1 MVVQVEEQEQDYCGL
16 RRSDSASSVNTI
28 MPAETNGGGNGAPRA
43 SLLCRPNSHPF
54 QDRMLSLDSP
64 VKVGR
69 SVARARP
76 IQTNAIFDCKVLS
89 RNHALLWYENGKF
102 YLQDTKSSNGTFV
115 NNQRLSKGSEESPP
129 REVCSG
135 DILQFGVDVM
145 ENSRKVTHGCI
156 IATLK
161 LYLPD
166 GKEAKASPSIVNSSP
181 GAAIPAQD
189 LYQLNQY
196 IQEALAREQFLESK
210 LLSLQRLI
218 GDTEVA
224 SSQGWRALMDED
236 RLLTR
241 VEILESQLTTYGK
254 AMTEDK
260 LREETKRLMCDKESY
275 QTAAK
280 ENLKRLV
287 DEKLEA
293 SKRLKEV
300 ETSLSNLEE
309 EYSSLHQLY
318 DKVVEENKRL
328 SEKMTGLAEE
338 VARRREEEAERG
350 QEGMKPAKT
359 SELYIENETFRE
371 NGENDHNSATETNGK
386 YDNCENDFD
395 KTEND
400 LVASTDS
407 LDGELGDEDE
417 DDEEE
422 EVVKVASD
430 PASSDLAV
438 LLREGNRL
446 RATVEEMTRARTNT
460 DNELVNLRINLEE
473 AKNENV
479 TILQEL
485 EKTRLKLASVER
497 VAAEKELLVKKLEES
512 SRQDT
517 SKDTTRDTS
526 KDTLGD
532 TSNDASKDISA
543 NSSNQDTFDSLR
555 NRLKALEAE
564 NAQLKAKYAS
574 GENAM
579 DKAQLPQPLEGE
591 SVGDRIS
598 SDLPISSSSSSLI
611 LDSPSSTSL
620 LDQST
625 SSTSVLEQ
633 SLEEAES
640 RIASLLSVKDRLVT
654 VQEEKSRLEVDVTT
668 LEEELETLAT
678 ASRTL
683 TACTVLPILVL
694 IIAIVIAFLPLVSQ
708 LFGTRGF

>member
-350 QEGMKPAKT
+350 QEGMKLAKT

-640 RIASLLSVKDRLVT
+640 RIAGLLSVKDRLVT

>member
-1 MVVQVEEQEQDYCGL
+1 MVVQVEEPEQDYCSL
-16 RRSDSASSVNTI
+16 RRPDSTLQN
-28 MPAETNGGGNGAPRA
+28 MPAETTNGSGGAPRA

-54 QDRMLSLDSP
+54 QDRMLSLDQP

-76 IQTNAIFDCKVLS
+76 VQTNAIFDCKVLS

-196 IQEALAREQFLESK
+196 IQEALAREQFLENK

-224 SSQGWRALMDED
+224 SNQGWRALMDED

-254 AMTEDK
+254 NMTEDK
-260 LREETKRLMCDKESY
+260 LREETKRLMSDKESY

-280 ENLKRLV
+280 DNLKRLV

-293 SKRLKEV
+293 CKRLNEV

-318 DKVVEENKRL
+318 DKVVEENKKL
-328 SEKMTGLAEE
+328 SEKITGLAEE
-338 VARRREEEAERG
+338 LAKKTKEETNEMNELNSS
-350 QEGMKPAKT
+350 QTETSIKNSKT
-359 SELYIENETFRE
+359 ELYIENDSFSE
-371 NGENDHNSATETNGK
+371 NGGNSQHSGLTETNGK
-386 YDNCENDFD
+386 YDSESDLD

-400 LVASTDS
+400 MIGSTDS
-407 LDGELGDEDE
+407 LDGDKMAEDDEDDEDE
-417 DDEEE
+417 DNDDNHQHLTANQTEEG
-422 EVVKVASD
+422 
-430 PASSDLAV
+430 DLSV

-446 RATVEEMTRARTNT
+446 RGVVEEMGRARTKT
-460 DNELVNLRINLEE
+460 DHELVNLRINLEE
-473 AKNENV
+473 ARNENT

-485 EKTRLKLASVER
+485 ENTRNKLDD
-497 VAAEKELLVKKLEES
+497 AEKLIQSQDKLVKDLEERKSGKMESPS
-512 SRQDT
+512 SSLEEEVNILRERLRVVEEENVKLQLNYAN
-517 SKDTTRDTS
+517 TTAAIPSCTDPALPYSHEEPSVSPRDGVVS
-526 KDTLGD
+526 VPSL
-532 TSNDASKDISA
+532 SSA
-543 NSSNQDTFDSLR
+543 
-555 NRLKALEAE
+555 
-564 NAQLKAKYAS
+564 
-574 GENAM
+574 
-579 DKAQLPQPLEGE
+579 
-591 SVGDRIS
+591 
-598 SDLPISSSSSSLI
+598 SSSSV
-611 LDSPSSTSL
+611 
-620 LDQST
+620 
-625 SSTSVLEQ
+625 SVLEVSGATVSILEK
-633 SLEEAES
+633 SLEEAEE
-640 RIASLLSVKDRLVT
+640 RIAGLLAVRDRLVI
-654 VQEEKSRLEVDVTT
+654 VQEEKSRLQCDVSS
-668 LEEELETLAT
+668 LEEELETLAA
-678 ASRTL
+678 ASRSL

-694 IIAIVIAFLPLVSQ
+694 IIAIVTAFLPFVSRLV
-708 LFGTRGF
+708 GTSDF